1 MEFITSVNDFLNGIV
16 WGPYMLVLLV
26 GTGVFVSIR
35 LKLFQVTRIGT
46 WWKGTFGS
54 LNKRYKSGA
63 NITPFQAVTT
73 ALASTVGTGNI
84 VGVATAIVAGGPGA
98 VFWMW
103 VSAFFGMM
111 TKFAE
116 IVLAVKFR
124 EVDKDGVHYGGPMYY
139 IEKGLKCKW
148 LAVVF
153 AVLGA
158 LACFGIGN
166 MTQVNSIATTIQET
180 FGVAPLIVGIVVAA
194 IVFLVVIGGIKRIAK
209 VTEKLVPF
217 MAVFYFIG
225 GIVVIIMNAGKL
237 GGAFGQIF
245 DGAFSLQSVG
255 GGMMGYVIAQAMRF
269 GFARGVFSNEAG
281 LGSAPIAH
289 AASSTKEPVKQGLWG
304 IFEVFVDTIV
314 ICTITALTILVSGAY
329 TGSGGLDG
337 AALTLAAFEGALGP
351 VVGTFSGYFVTVA
364 MICFALS
371 TILGWAYYGE
381 RCIGYIFKGNK
392 IADIA
397 YKILF
402 VGLVVVGSI
411 GGLQLVWSI
420 ADTLNGMM
428 AIPNLIAV
436 IALNGVVVAATKDYL
451 TRRKQGII
459 K

>member
-1 MEFITSVNDFLNGIV
+1 MEFITSVNSFLNDIV

-26 GTGVFVSIR
+26 GTGIFVSIR
-35 LKLFQVTRIGT
+35 LKLFQVTRIGV
-46 WWKGTFGS
+46 WCKGTFGS

-166 MTQVNSIATTIQET
+166 MTQVNSIATTVQET
-180 FGVAPLIVGIVVAA
+180 FGVAPIIVGIVVAA

-237 GGAFGQIF
+237 GAAFNEIF
-245 DGAFSLQSVG
+245 AGAFSLQSVG
-255 GGMMGYVIAQAMRF
+255 GGLMGYVIAQAMRY

-289 AASSTKEPVKQGLWG
+289 AASSTNEPVKQGLWG
-304 IFEVFVDTIV
+304 IFEVFVDTII

-329 TGSGGLDG
+329 TGAEGLNG
-337 AALTLAAFEGALGP
+337 AALTLAAFEQALPG
-351 VVGTFSGYFVTVA
+351 VAQISGYFVTIA

-392 IADIA
+392 IADLA

-402 VGLVVVGSI
+402 VGLVVVGAV
-411 GGLQLVWSI
+411 GGLTLIWDI

-451 TRRKQGII
+451 DRRKKGII